1 MGIKVELDERLEKEF
16 RQLAMRKYGYS
27 KGSIKKA
34 TETAIREWTETE
46 SGARPR
52 RVSEATQKNKTAV
65 DLLTGLLKNTKHKT
79 SVEEQ
84 HEVQKLWIKVA
95 TERGRKK

>member
-1 MGIKVELDERLEKEF
+1 MGIKVELDEQLEKEF
-16 RQLAMRKYGYS
+16 RELAMRKFGYS

-34 TETAIREWTETE
+34 TETAIREWTQTE

-52 RVSEATQKNKTAV
+52 QVSEAGQKNKTAV
-65 DLLTGLLKNTKHKT
+65 DLLTGLLRNTKHKS

-84 HEVQKLWIKVA
+84 HEVQKLWTKVA
-95 TERGRKK
+95 IEHGRKK

>member
-1 MGIKVELDERLEKEF
+1 MGIKVELDEQLEREF
-16 RQLAMRKYGYS
+16 RQLAMKKFGYS

-34 TETAIREWTETE
+34 TETAIRQWTETVSGAGPKSARE
-46 SGARPR
+46 SG
-52 RVSEATQKNKTAV
+52 SAV

-84 HEVQKLWIKVA
+84 HEIGKLWTKVA
-95 TERGRKK
+95 TEQRRRRK